1 MRRLTLI
8 ALLSTA
14 IITAC
19 AAGLKA
25 PNLGGLYN
33 SLVQHQSP
41 YRNPVV
47 VIPGLMGS
55 RLIQARSNAVVWGA
69 FGPGVA
75 NPNTAA
81 GARSI
86 ALPMEMGKKLK
97 DLKDDIV
104 STGALGRVEVN
115 LAGYPLELSTYAY
128 ILDVLGVGGYRDQ
141 DLAEAGVLDYGDR
154 HFTCFQFGYDWRRDI
169 VESARALGR
178 FLKTK
183 RKYVQQEIEK
193 RFGIKNHNVKFDVV
207 AHSMG
212 GLVARYYLRYGAAD
226 LPSDGSLPE
235 LTWAG
240 SRYVEH
246 LIVIGTPNAGSM
258 DALLNL
264 VKGFRPAMLL
274 PRYPAA
280 VIGTMPSVYQL
291 LPRSRHLP
299 LLDEKGHPVKDIL
312 APKLWIEN
320 GWGLADPQKDRV
332 LKNLFPKVESAERRR
347 QVAMDHLGKSLR
359 RARQFFAAMD
369 VPAKRPTLLH
379 FFLIAGD
386 SEATNETAQFD
397 SARGVSVIAKGPGDG
412 VVLRR
417 SALMDERPADRRSTR
432 LVSPIQWSQVL
443 FLFAGHLDLTRNPAF
458 TDNLLYFLLE
468 SQRD

>member
-1 MRRLTLI
+1 MRRLTVI
-8 ALLSTA
+8 TLLSTG

-19 AAGLKA
+19 TASFKA

-33 SLVQHQSP
+33 SLVRHESP

-55 RLIQARSNAVVWGA
+55 RLIQARSDAVVWGA

-97 DLKDDIV
+97 DLKDDTV
-104 STGALGRVEVN
+104 SAGALDRVEVN
-115 LAGYPLELSTYAY
+115 LVGYHYELSTYAY
-128 ILDVLGVGGYRDQ
+128 ILDVLGAGGYRDQ
-141 DLAEAGVLDYGDR
+141 DLVEAGVLDYGDR

-169 VESARALGR
+169 VESAQALDR

-183 RKYVQQEIEK
+183 RKYVQREIEK
-193 RFGIKNHNVKFDVV
+193 RFGIKNHNVKFDIV

-226 LPSDGSLPE
+226 LPQDGSLPE

-246 LIVIGTPNAGSM
+246 LIVIGTPNAGSI
-258 DALLNL
+258 DSLLNL
-264 VKGFRPAMLL
+264 VKGFRPSILL
-274 PRYPAA
+274 PRYPPA

-312 APKLWIEN
+312 APTLWVEN
-320 GWGLADPQKDRV
+320 GWGLADPQEDRV
-332 LKNLFPKVESAERRR
+332 LKNLFPNVDSAERRR
-347 QVAMDHLGKSLR
+347 EMAMDHLLKSLR
-359 RARQFFAAMD
+359 RARQFLAAMD
-369 VPAKRPTLLH
+369 VPAKRPTSLH

-397 SARGVSVIAKGPGDG
+397 SAGGVRVIAKGPGDG

-417 SALMDERPADRRSTR
+417 SALMDERPVDRRSDR

-443 FLFAGHLDLTRNPAF
+443 FLFTGHLDLTRNPAF
-458 TDNLLYFLLE
+458 TDNLLYFLME
-468 SQRD
+468 SQRG